1 MTHHLAAL
9 DSDATD
15 DQLARAITG
24 YLLNAENPAG
34 PFKLAYKF
42 NANDA
47 PPPVQCDRIVA
58 GHTMCAIER
67 KDKEQ
72 ARKWIKDVLAAGL
85 YVQRFEGK
93 GYHTPVAGGSLK
105 DARDTIAARERMADF
120 DAKRT
125 APDGYLD
132 DDIPF

>member
-34 PFKLAYKF
+34 PFKLAYKH
-42 NANDA
+42 NANKDA
-47 PPPVQCDRIVA
+47 PPHVCDRIVQ
-58 GHTMCAIER
+58 GHTMCAVER
-67 KDKEQ
+67 KDKEWCRTWLIE
-72 ARKWIKDVLAAGL
+72 ALAKGL
-85 YVQRFEGK
+85 YVQRFSGQ
-93 GYHTPVAGGSLK
+93 GYFTPIAGGSVAE
-105 DARDTIAARERMADF
+105 ARKTIEARKRMADF

-125 APDGYLD
+125 LD
-132 DDIPF
+132 DEIPF